1 MEMGFG
7 HPDESEG
14 RANGRLDDT
23 VAVVTGGAQGIGE
36 CIAARFA
43 REGARVLVG
52 DIQETKAGRVA
63 SALRDEGLDVESAP
77 LDIREPDSAVS
88 LMARAV
94 ERWGRID
101 VLVNN
106 AGLDA
111 PPGPAWEI
119 GEEEWRDVIE
129 TDLSGPW
136 WCTRAV
142 LPHMMAGRHG
152 RVIFIS
158 SGSARIGAAEISVA
172 YNAAKAGLVGLTVGL
187 AVHLEPYGI
196 LVNAVAPGPTGTGMP
211 MTPEERTTHERDF
224 PLGIVGPEPVAQAC
238 LYLAAESGDW
248 VSGSVLNVSGGW
260 WRGF

>member
-1 MEMGFG
+1 MGLG
-7 HPDESEG
+7 RPDE
-14 RANGRLDDT
+14 RVDPVTGRLRNT

-36 CIAARFA
+36 CIATRFA
-43 REGARVLVG
+43 REGAQVLVG
-52 DIQETKAGRVA
+52 DIRETKAEEVA
-63 SALRDEGLDVESAP
+63 AALRDEGLEVESAL
-77 LDIREPDSAVS
+77 LDIREPDSAAA

-111 PPGPAWEI
+111 PPGPAWAI
-119 GEEEWRDVIE
+119 GEDEWREVIE

-142 LPHMMAGRHG
+142 LPHMMERRRG

-158 SGSARIGAAEISVA
+158 SGSARIGAPEISVA
-172 YNAAKAGLVGLTVGL
+172 YNAAKAGVVGLTVGL

-196 LVNAVAPGPTGTGMP
+196 LVNAVAPGPTGTGTP
-211 MTPEERTTHERDF
+211 MTPEERAAYERDF
-224 PLGIVGPEPVAQAC
+224 PLGIVGPEPVAHAC
-238 LYLAAESGDW
+238 VYLAAESGDW

>member
-1 MEMGFG
+1 VSGEL
-7 HPDESEG
+7 EG
-14 RANGRLDDT
+14 T
-23 VAVVTGGAQGIGE
+23 VAVVTGGAQGIGA
-36 CIAARFA
+36 CIATRFA
-43 REGARVLVG
+43 REGAKVLIG
-52 DIQETKAGRVA
+52 DIQDGKAANVA
-63 SALRDEGLDVESAP
+63 AGLRGEGLAAESTY
-77 LDIREPDSAVS
+77 LDIRDPESAAA
-88 LMARAV
+88 LTATAV
-94 ERWGRID
+94 ERWDHVD

-111 PPGPAWEI
+111 PPGEPWKL
-119 GEEEWRDVIE
+119 GEQEWRDVVD

-142 LPHMMAGRHG
+142 LPHMMARRRGRI
-152 RVIFIS
+152 VFIS
-158 SGSARIGAAEISVA
+158 SGSARIGDPEISVA

-211 MTPEERTTHERDF
+211 MTPEELKAHERAF
-224 PLGIVGPEPVAQAC
+224 PLGIVGPEPVARAC
-238 LYLAAESGDW
+238 VYLAGPGGDW

>member
-1 MEMGFG
+1 V
-7 HPDESEG
+7 S
-14 RANGRLDDT
+14 GRLDGA

-36 CIAARFA
+36 CIATFLARD
-43 REGARVLVG
+43 GARVLIG
-52 DIQETKAGRVA
+52 DIQESKAILVA
-63 SALRDEGLDVESAP
+63 ARLRDEGLAAEAAP
-77 LDIREPDSAVS
+77 LDIRDPGSAAA
-88 LMARAV
+88 LAAFAV
-94 ERWGRID
+94 ERWGCID

-111 PPGPAWEI
+111 PPGEPWTI
-119 GEEEWRDVIE
+119 GEQEWRDVID

-142 LPHMMAGRHG
+142 LPHMIARRRG

-158 SGSARIGAAEISVA
+158 SGSARIGAPEISVA
-172 YNAAKAGLVGLTVGL
+172 YNAAKAGLIGLTVGL

-196 LVNAVAPGPTGTGMP
+196 LVNAVAPGPTGTGTP
-211 MTPEERTTHERDF
+211 MTPEERAAHERAF
-224 PLGIVGPEPVAQAC
+224 PLGIVGPEPVAHAC
-238 LYLAAESGDW
+238 LYLACESGDW

>member
-1 MEMGFG
+1 MGLS
-7 HPDESEG
+7 HTEEREEPVT
-14 RANGRLDDT
+14 GRLRDT

-36 CIAARFA
+36 CIATRFA
-43 REGARVLVG
+43 REGAWVLIG
-52 DIQETKAGRVA
+52 DIQDAKAERVA
-63 SALRDEGLDVESAP
+63 AAMRDEGLEVEAAP
-77 LDIREPDSAVS
+77 LDVREPDSANS
-88 LMARAV
+88 LMAGAV

-111 PPGPAWEI
+111 PPGLPWAICED
-119 GEEEWRDVIE
+119 EWREVID

-142 LPHMMAGRHG
+142 LPTMMERRRGRI
-152 RVIFIS
+152 IFIS
-158 SGSARIGAAEISVA
+158 SGSARIGAPEISVA
-172 YNAAKAGLVGLTVGL
+172 YNAAKAGVVGLTVGL

-196 LVNAVAPGPTGTGMP
+196 LVNAVAPGPTGTGTP
-211 MTPEERTTHERDF
+211 MTSEERAAYERDF